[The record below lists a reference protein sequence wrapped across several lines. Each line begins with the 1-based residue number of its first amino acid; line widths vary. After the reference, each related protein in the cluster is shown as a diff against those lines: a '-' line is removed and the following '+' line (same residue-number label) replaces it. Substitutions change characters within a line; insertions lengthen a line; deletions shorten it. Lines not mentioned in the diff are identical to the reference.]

1 MRSQASLRQKRKREQ
16 QMRQVEVR
24 GRLEQYLLITSIG
37 VTLLI
42 GAMGLVFGFL
52 TGSFAIMFDGVYATI
67 DASMAALGL
76 GVARLILKDAL
87 RTDDDAPE
95 NARGG
100 VRYQYGFWHLE
111 PMVLALNATMLTLA
125 AAYALVSAIMLI
137 LEGGTEIEFDLALP
151 YALVVACVCFGM
163 AWRQRARNRSLGSAF
178 VALDAKGWLIS
189 GSITT
194 ALLVGFAAG
203 YALDGTRHA
212 WMRPYVDP
220 VVLAAVCLVVLPL
233 PFSDLRAALAGI
245 LRVAPEDLDAH
256 VRGVAARASARHGFV
271 DDYTYVARVGRAT
284 LIEITFITPPG
295 WAITSIAQ
303 LDRIR
308 QEVGEAVG
316 GKGPD
321 RWLTIAFTE
330 DPDWAF

>member
-1 MRSQASLRQKRKREQ
+1 
-16 QMRQVEVR
+16 MRQVEIR
-24 GRLEQYLLITSIG
+24 GRLEQYLLTSSIV

-42 GAMGLVFGFL
+42 GALGLVFGFL
-52 TGSFAIMFDGVYATI
+52 TGSFAIMFDGVYASI

-76 GVARLILKDAL
+76 VVARLILKDAL
-87 RTDDDAPE
+87 RTDDDLPE
-95 NARGG
+95 GSAGR

-125 AAYALVSAIMLI
+125 AGYALVSAIMLI

-151 YALVVACVCFGM
+151 YAAVVACLCFAM

-178 VALDAKGWLIS
+178 VALDAKGWIIS

-194 ALLVGFAAG
+194 ALLAGFVIGFAIE
-203 YALDGTRHA
+203 GTPYA
-212 WMRPYVDP
+212 WMRPYIDP

-245 LRVAPEDLDAH
+245 LRIAPEDLDAH
-256 VRGVAARASARHGFV
+256 VRSVAAQARVRHGLV

-284 LIEITFITPPG
+284 LIEITFLAPPG
-295 WAITSIAQ
+295 WPVRSIGQ
-303 LDRIR
+303 LDAIR
-308 QEVGEAVG
+308 QEVGQALG

>member
-1 MRSQASLRQKRKREQ
+1 MARQER

-37 VTLLI
+37 VTLVI

-52 TGSFAIMFDGVYATI
+52 TGSFAIMFDGVYASI

-76 GVARLILKDAL
+76 VVARLILKDAL

-95 NARGG
+95 DARKG

-125 AAYALVSAIMLI
+125 AGFALISAIMLI

-151 YALVVACVCFGM
+151 YAMVVACVCYGM
-163 AWRQRARNRSLGSAF
+163 AWRQQSRNRALGSAF

-194 ALLVGFAAG
+194 ALLVGFAVG
-203 YALDGTRHA
+203 MALEGTRWA

-233 PFSDLRAALAGI
+233 PFSDLRSALAGI
-245 LRVAPEDLDAH
+245 LRVAPEDLDH
-256 VRGVAARASARHGFV
+256 RVRSVSDAAMARHGFS
-271 DDYTYVARVGRAT
+271 DHFTYVAQVGRAT
-284 LIEITFITPPG
+284 LIEITFLAPVG
-295 WAITSIAQ
+295 WKVTSIGQ
-303 LDRIR
+303 LDTIR
-308 QEVGEAVG
+308 QEVGEALG

-330 DPDWAF
+330 HPDWAF

>member
-1 MRSQASLRQKRKREQ
+1 
-16 QMRQVEVR
+16 MRQVEVR
-24 GRLEQYLLITSIG
+24 GRLEQYLLTTSIG

-76 GVARLILKDAL
+76 GVARLILTDAL
-87 RTDDDAPE
+87 RGDDDSP
-95 NARGG
+95 RV
-100 VRYQYGFWHLE
+100 VRYQFGFWHLE

-125 AAYALVSAIMLI
+125 AGFALVSAIMLI
-137 LEGGTEIEFDLALP
+137 LEGGTEIEFDLAIP
-151 YALVVACVCFGM
+151 YAVVVAIICFAM
-163 AWRQRARNRSLGSAF
+163 ALRQRRRNRGLGSAF
-178 VALDAKGWLIS
+178 IALDAKGWLMS

-194 ALLVGFAAG
+194 ALLVGFLIG
-203 YALDGTRHA
+203 FALDGTAWA

-233 PFSDLRAALAGI
+233 PFSDLRSAMAGI
-245 LRVAPEDLDAH
+245 LRLAPKDLDAH
-256 VRGVAARASARHGFV
+256 VRKVADAAQARHGFS
-271 DDYTYVARVGRAT
+271 DHYSYVARVGRAT
-284 LIEITFITPPG
+284 LIEITFVTPAG
-295 WAITSIAQ
+295 WQIDGIGQ

-308 QEVGEAVG
+308 NEVGTAIG

-330 DPDWAF
+330 DPTWGF

>member
-1 MRSQASLRQKRKREQ
+1 
-16 QMRQVEVR
+16 MRQVEIR
-24 GRLEQYLLITSIG
+24 GRQEQYLLITSIA
-37 VTLLI
+37 VTLVI
-42 GAMGLVFGFL
+42 GAMGLLFGFL

-87 RTDDDAPE
+87 RADDDAPG
-95 NARGG
+95 R

-125 AAYALVSAIMLI
+125 AGFALVSAIMLI

-151 YALVVACVCFGM
+151 YALVVACVCFAM
-163 AWRQRARNRSLGSAF
+163 AWRQRHRNRTLGSAF
-178 VALDAKGWLIS
+178 VALDAKGWMIS
-189 GSITT
+189 GSITA
-194 ALLVGFAAG
+194 ALLAGFAVG
-203 YALDGTRHA
+203 MALEGTAWA

-220 VVLAAVCLVVLPL
+220 AVLAAVCLVVLPM
-233 PFSDLRAALAGI
+233 PFSDLRAAMAGI
-245 LRVAPEDLDAH
+245 LRIAPEDLDVH
-256 VRGVAARASARHGFV
+256 VRDIARAARSRHGFI

-284 LIEITFITPPG
+284 LIEITFVAPRG
-295 WAITSIAQ
+295 WAVSGLGQ
-303 LDRIR
+303 LDAIR

>member
-1 MRSQASLRQKRKREQ
+1 
-16 QMRQVEVR
+16 MRQVEVR
-24 GRLEQYLLITSIG
+24 GRLEQYLLISSIS
-37 VTLLI
+37 VTLII

-87 RTDDDAPE
+87 RTDDDAPG
-95 NARGG
+95 R

-125 AAYALVSAIMLI
+125 AGFALVSAIMLI

-151 YALVVACVCFGM
+151 YAMVVACVCFGM
-163 AWRQRARNRSLGSAF
+163 AWRQRRRNRGLGSAF
-178 VALDAKGWLIS
+178 VALDAKGWMIS

-194 ALLVGFAAG
+194 ALLAGFAVG
-203 YALDGTRHA
+203 MALEGTA
-212 WMRPYVDP
+212 WVWMRPYVDP
-220 VVLAAVCLVVLPL
+220 VVLAAVCLVVLPM
-233 PFSDLRAALAGI
+233 PFSDLRAAMAGI
-245 LRVAPEDLDAH
+245 LRIAPEDLDAH
-256 VRGVAARASARHGFV
+256 VRSVAEAARSRHGFI

-284 LIEITFITPPG
+284 LIEITFVAPRG
-295 WAITSIAQ
+295 WAVSGLGQ
-303 LDRIR
+303 LDAIR

>member
-1 MRSQASLRQKRKREQ
+1 
-16 QMRQVEVR
+16 MRQVEVR

-37 VTLLI
+37 VTLVI

-87 RTDDDAPE
+87 RTDDDAP
-95 NARGG
+95 GG

-125 AAYALVSAIMLI
+125 AGYALVSAIMLI
-137 LEGGTEIEFDLALP
+137 LEGGTEIEFNLALP
-151 YALVVACVCFGM
+151 YAMVVACVCFAM
-163 AWRQRARNRSLGSAF
+163 AWRQHSRNRGLGSAF

-194 ALLVGFAAG
+194 ALLVGFAIG
-203 YALDGTRHA
+203 MALDGTRHA

-233 PFSDLRAALAGI
+233 PFSDLREALAGI

-256 VRGVAARASARHGFV
+256 VRTVSEAAMTRHGFT
-271 DDYTYVARVGRAT
+271 DHFTYVARVGRAT
-284 LIEITFITPPG
+284 LIEITFIAPQG
-295 WAITSIAQ
+295 WKVSSIGQ

-308 QEVGEAVG
+308 QEVGEALG

>member
-1 MRSQASLRQKRKREQ
+1 
-16 QMRQVEVR
+16 MRQVEVR
-24 GRLEQYLLITSIG
+24 GRLEQHLLVTSIAA
-37 VTLLI
+37 TLVI

-67 DASMAALGL
+67 DAAMAALGL

-87 RTDDDAPE
+87 RTDDDAPG
-95 NARGG
+95 AI
-100 VRYQYGFWHLE
+100 RYQYGFWHLE

-125 AAYALVSAIMLI
+125 AGYALVSAIMLI
-137 LEGGTEIEFDLALP
+137 LEGGTVIEFDLALP
-151 YALVVACVCFGM
+151 YAVVVAAACFAM
-163 AWRQRARNRSLGSAF
+163 AWRQKRRNRALGSAF

-194 ALLVGFAAG
+194 ALLLGFAMG
-203 YALDGTRHA
+203 FALEGTRHA
-212 WMRPYVDP
+212 WMQPYVDP

-233 PFSDLRAALAGI
+233 PFSDLREAMAGI
-245 LRVAPEDLDAH
+245 LRIAPDDLDAQ
-256 VRGVAARASARHGFV
+256 VRTIAAEARERHGFA

-295 WAITSIAQ
+295 WPLESISQ

-308 QEVGEAVG
+308 QEVGETLG

>member
-1 MRSQASLRQKRKREQ
+1 
-16 QMRQVEVR
+16 MRQIEVR
-24 GRLEQYLLITSIG
+24 GRLEQYLLVTSIA
-37 VTLLI
+37 VTLVI
-42 GAMGLVFGFL
+42 GAMGLAFGLL
-52 TGSFAIMFDGVYATI
+52 TGSFAILFDGVYATI

-87 RTDDDAPE
+87 RTDDDAPGD
-95 NARGG
+95 ARGG

-111 PMVLALNATMLTLA
+111 PIVLALNATMLTLA
-125 AAYALVSAIMLI
+125 AGYALVSAIMLI

-151 YALVVACVCFGM
+151 YALVVACICFGM
-163 AWRQRARNRSLGSAF
+163 AWRQRSRNRRLGSAF

-194 ALLVGFAAG
+194 ALLLGFAVGFA
-203 YALDGTRHA
+203 LEGTRHA
-212 WMRPYVDP
+212 WMLPFVDP

-233 PFSDLRAALAGI
+233 PFADLRAAMAGI
-245 LRVAPEDLDAH
+245 LRIAPEDLDTH
-256 VRGVAARASARHGFV
+256 VRTVAKAARSRHGFI

-284 LIEITFITPPG
+284 LIEITFVAPPG
-295 WAITSIAQ
+295 WAVSGLGQ
-303 LDRIR
+303 LDKIR

-330 DPDWAF
+330 DTDWAF

>member
-1 MRSQASLRQKRKREQ
+1 
-16 QMRQVEVR
+16 MRQVEAR

-37 VTLLI
+37 VTLAI
-42 GAMGLVFGFL
+42 GAMGLIFGFL

-87 RTDDDAPE
+87 RSDDDAP
-95 NARGG
+95 GG
-100 VRYQYGFWHLE
+100 IRYQYGFWHLE

-125 AAYALVSAIMLI
+125 AGYALVSAIMLI
-137 LEGGTEIEFDLALP
+137 LEGGTEIELDLAIP
-151 YALVVACVCFGM
+151 YAVIVASLCFAM
-163 AWRQRARNRSLGSAF
+163 AWRQRRRNRGLGSAF

-189 GSITT
+189 GSITM
-194 ALLVGFAAG
+194 ALLVGFLIG
-203 YALDGTRHA
+203 LALEGTKA
-212 WMRPYVDP
+212 SWLLPYVDP
-220 VVLAAVCLVVLPL
+220 VVLAVVCLVVLPL
-233 PFSDLRAALAGI
+233 PFSDLRTAMAGI
-245 LRVAPEDLDAH
+245 LRIAPEDLDAH
-256 VRGVAARASARHGFV
+256 VRGVAAAARARHGFA

-284 LIEITFITPPG
+284 LIEITFVTPPG
-295 WAITSIAQ
+295 WAVTGIDQ

-308 QEVGEAVG
+308 QEVGEALG

>member
-1 MRSQASLRQKRKREQ
+1 
-16 QMRQVEVR
+16 MRQVEVR

-37 VTLLI
+37 VTLVI
-42 GAMGLVFGFL
+42 GAGGLVFGLL

-87 RTDDDAPE
+87 RTDDDAP
-95 NARGG
+95 GG

-125 AAYALVSAIMLI
+125 AGFALISAIMLI

-151 YALVVACVCFGM
+151 YAMVVATVCFAM
-163 AWRQRARNRSLGSAF
+163 AWRQRRSNRRLGSAF

-194 ALLVGFAAG
+194 ALLAGFAIG
-203 YALDGTRHA
+203 MALQGTRHA
-212 WMRPYVDP
+212 WMMPYVDP
-220 VVLAAVCLVVLPL
+220 VVLAVVCLVVLPL

-256 VRGVAARASARHGFV
+256 VRKVAAETRARHGFV

-284 LIEITFITPPG
+284 LIEITFIAPVDWKLSG
-295 WAITSIAQ
+295 IAH

-308 QEVGEAVG
+308 HEVGEALG

-330 DPDWAF
+330 SADWAF

>member
-1 MRSQASLRQKRKREQ
+1 
-16 QMRQVEVR
+16 MRQVEVR
-24 GRLEQYLLITSIG
+24 GRLEQYLLVTSIG
-37 VTLLI
+37 VTLVI

-76 GVARLILKDAL
+76 GVARLILQDAL
-87 RTDDDAPE
+87 RTDDDAPG
-95 NARGG
+95 R

-125 AAYALVSAIMLI
+125 AGYALVSAIMLI
-137 LEGGTEIEFDLALP
+137 LEGGTEIEFDLAIP
-151 YALVVACVCFGM
+151 YAVVVAGICFAM
-163 AWRQRARNRSLGSAF
+163 ALRQRRRNRALNSAF
-178 VALDAKGWLIS
+178 IALDAKGWLMS

-194 ALLVGFAAG
+194 ALLVGFLVG
-203 YALDGTRHA
+203 FALDGTAWA

-220 VVLAAVCLVVLPL
+220 VVLATVCLVVLPL
-233 PFSDLRAALAGI
+233 PFSDLREALAGI
-245 LRVAPEDLDAH
+245 LRVAPEDLDAR
-256 VRGVAARASARHGFV
+256 VRSVAAEAKARHGLA

-284 LIEITFITPPG
+284 LIEITFVAPPG
-295 WAITSIAQ
+295 WKLSGVGQ
-303 LDRIR
+303 LDAIR
-308 QEVGEAVG
+308 QEVGEALG

-330 DPDWAF
+330 DPHWAF

>member
-1 MRSQASLRQKRKREQ
+1 
-16 QMRQVEVR
+16 MRQVEVR
-24 GRLEQYLLITSIG
+24 GRLEQYLLISSIG
-37 VTLLI
+37 VTLII

-87 RTDDDAPE
+87 RTDDDAPG
-95 NARGG
+95 R

-125 AAYALVSAIMLI
+125 AGFALVSAIMLM
-137 LEGGTEIEFDLALP
+137 LEGGTEIAFDLALP
-151 YALVVACVCFGM
+151 YAMVVACVCFGM
-163 AWRQRARNRSLGSAF
+163 AWRQRRRNRTLGSAF

-194 ALLVGFAAG
+194 ALLAGFVVGV
-203 YALDGTRHA
+203 ALEGTAWA

-233 PFSDLRAALAGI
+233 PFSDLRAAMAGI
-245 LRVAPEDLDAH
+245 LRIAPEDLDAH
-256 VRGVAARASARHGFV
+256 VRSVAEAARSRHGFI

-284 LIEITFITPPG
+284 LIEITFVAPRG
-295 WAITSIAQ
+295 WAVSALGQ
-303 LDRIR
+303 LDAIR

>member
-1 MRSQASLRQKRKREQ
+1 
-16 QMRQVEVR
+16 MRQVEIR
-24 GRLEQYLLITSIG
+24 GRLEQYLLVTSIAA
-37 VTLLI
+37 TLVI
-42 GAMGLVFGFL
+42 GALGLVFGFL

-87 RTDDDAPE
+87 RTDDDAPG
-95 NARGG
+95 A

-125 AAYALVSAIMLI
+125 AGYALVSAIMLI

-151 YALVVACVCFGM
+151 YALVVAATCFAM
-163 AWRQRARNRSLGSAF
+163 AWRQKRRNPSLGSAF

-194 ALLVGFAAG
+194 ALLVGFAVG
-203 YALDGTRHA
+203 SALEGTRHA
-212 WMRPYVDP
+212 WMQPYVDP

-233 PFSDLRAALAGI
+233 PFSDLREALAGI
-245 LRVAPEDLDAH
+245 MRIAPDDLDAH
-256 VRGVAARASARHGFV
+256 VRAVATAAKERHRLA

-295 WAITSIAQ
+295 WPVRSIGQ
-303 LDRIR
+303 LDEIR
-308 QEVGEAVG
+308 QEVGEALG

-330 DPDWAF
+330 DPDWGF

>member
-1 MRSQASLRQKRKREQ
+1 
-16 QMRQVEVR
+16 MRQVEVK
-24 GRLEQYLLITSIG
+24 GRLEQYLLVTSIA
-37 VTLLI
+37 VTLAI
-42 GAMGLVFGFL
+42 GALGLVFGFL

-87 RTDDDAPE
+87 RTDDDVPEDAPAT
-95 NARGG
+95 ARGG

-125 AAYALVSAIMLI
+125 AGYALVSAIMLI
-137 LEGGTEIEFDLALP
+137 LEGGTEIELGLALP
-151 YALVVACVCFGM
+151 YALVVSGICFGM
-163 AWRQRARNRSLGSAF
+163 AWRQRRRNRDLGSAF
-178 VALDAKGWLIS
+178 IALDAKGWLIS
-189 GSITT
+189 GSISM
-194 ALLVGFAAG
+194 ALLAGFAVG

-212 WMRPYVDP
+212 WMMPYVDT
-220 VVLAAVCLVVLPL
+220 VVLAAVCLVVAPL
-233 PFSDLRAALAGI
+233 PFSDLRAAMVGI
-245 LRVAPEDLDAH
+245 LRVAPEDLDTH
-256 VRGVAARASARHGFV
+256 VRKVASDATARHGFV

-284 LIEITFITPPG
+284 LIEITFVTPPG
-295 WAITSIAQ
+295 WPVQTIGQ

-308 QEVGEAVG
+308 QEVGAALG

>member
-1 MRSQASLRQKRKREQ
+1 
-16 QMRQVEVR
+16 MRQVEVR
-24 GRLEQYLLITSIG
+24 GRLEQHLLVTSIAA
-37 VTLLI
+37 TLVI

-76 GVARLILKDAL
+76 GVARLILKDVL
-87 RTDDDAPE
+87 RTDDDATE
-95 NARGG
+95 DARGA

-125 AAYALVSAIMLI
+125 AGFALVSAIMLI
-137 LEGGTEIEFDLALP
+137 LEGGTEIEFDLAIP
-151 YALVVACVCFGM
+151 YAVIVAGICFAM
-163 AWRQRARNRSLGSAF
+163 AWRQRRRNKALGSAF
-178 VALDAKGWLIS
+178 VALDAKGWLMS

-194 ALLVGFAAG
+194 ALLAGFLAG
-203 YALDGTRHA
+203 YALEGTRYA
-212 WMRPYVDP
+212 LMMPYVDP
-220 VVLAAVCLVVLPL
+220 VVLALVCLVVLPL
-233 PFSDLRAALAGI
+233 PFSDLREAMAGI
-245 LRVAPEDLDAH
+245 LRIAPEDLDRH
-256 VRGVAARASARHGFV
+256 VRSVAAKAKARHGFI

-284 LIEITFITPPG
+284 LIEITFVTPPG
-295 WAITSIAQ
+295 WEVQGIGQ

-308 QEVGEAVG
+308 QEVGEALG